1 MVNKLAKFPLFIDT
15 RLGLSVG
22 VIVILTLTMLVTG
35 ISYLSRINNRMK
47 GIIELGNVKTE
58 LAGNMRNALRERAL
72 ALYNISE
79 IKDAFVK
86 DEELQRFY
94 GYGTQYYQASERMA
108 ELAVTAEEKSIL
120 NKISELTRITQI
132 TVRKDVLLLFKGGDA
147 NDVSFIRERILPTQK
162 KTNDQVDKL
171 ITLEKKLV
179 SSALKDAEMDYVN
192 TSRLMLV
199 VGSAYSVLVLLYSV
213 LVSRKV
219 SKQAKELERQAFHDG
234 LTKLPNRA
242 LFMDRLEQAITR
254 SGRENSNFAILLLDL
269 DRFKEINDTLG
280 HAVGDQLLVEVSNRL
295 RDNLRESDTVARF
308 GGDEFVILLELLNL
322 QHVPA
327 LAEKL
332 LKALEHPFKLAGQLV
347 DVSASVGVAYFPLHG
362 EDSLTLIQKADV
374 AMYAAKRIQAGIA
387 VYSGGQEQ
395 SGKADLAFRSELL
408 NAIKHDELVL
418 YFQPKIDL
426 RSNTV
431 SGVEALVRWQH
442 PQRGF
447 LAPDMFIP
455 LAEQNGLIDQLT
467 IWVLK
472 KALQQCSVFSNEGID
487 ISVAVNFSARS
498 LHDLRLPG
506 EVARMLS
513 DAKVNPARL
522 LIEITESAVMADQ
535 EEALEVLQIL
545 DSMGVTL
552 SIDDFGTGY
561 SSLLY
566 LTKLPVDEI
575 KIDKSFVM
583 GMILD
588 EQAAAIVHSTIDLG
602 HNLGKKVVAEGVETL
617 EMLNMLKKW
626 GCDTAQGYY
635 MSKPLPADKLMLWL
649 HESDWKITN

>member
-1 MVNKLAKFPLFIDT
+1 
-15 RLGLSVG
+15 
-22 VIVILTLTMLVTG
+22 
-35 ISYLSRINNRMK
+35 
-47 GIIELGNVKTE
+47 
-58 LAGNMRNALRERAL
+58 
-72 ALYNISE
+72 
-79 IKDAFVK
+79 
-86 DEELQRFY
+86 
-94 GYGTQYYQASERMA
+94 
-108 ELAVTAEEKSIL
+108 
-120 NKISELTRITQI
+120 
-132 TVRKDVLLLFKGGDA
+132 
-147 NDVSFIRERILPTQK
+147 
-162 KTNDQVDKL
+162 
-171 ITLEKKLV
+171 
-179 SSALKDAEMDYVN
+179 
-192 TSRLMLV
+192 
-199 VGSAYSVLVLLYSV
+199 
-213 LVSRKV
+213 
-219 SKQAKELERQAFHDG
+219 
-234 LTKLPNRA
+234 
-242 LFMDRLEQAITR
+242 
-254 SGRENSNFAILLLDL
+254 
-269 DRFKEINDTLG
+269 
-280 HAVGDQLLVEVSNRL
+280 
-295 RDNLRESDTVARF
+295 
-308 GGDEFVILLELLNL
+308 
-322 QHVPA
+322 
-327 LAEKL
+327 
-332 LKALEHPFKLAGQLV
+332 
-347 DVSASVGVAYFPLHG
+347 
-362 EDSLTLIQKADV
+362 
-374 AMYAAKRIQAGIA
+374 
-387 VYSGGQEQ
+387 
-395 SGKADLAFRSELL
+395 
-408 NAIKHDELVL
+408 
-418 YFQPKIDL
+418 
-426 RSNTV
+426 
-431 SGVEALVRWQH
+431 
-442 PQRGF
+442 
-447 LAPDMFIP
+447 
-455 LAEQNGLIDQLT
+455 LIDQLT